1 MYRPPSFRLKISDLY
16 REVGDGWASGVTLS
30 DVTADMKEEFDA
42 VSAIMDEVGQL
53 IRRSKMAPA
62 RSRISFFAT
71 WQQIVYGSNTKARRG
86 LGLDETLKLC
96 MLIFSGQVE
105 IEYDER

>member
-42 VSAIMDEVGQL
+42 ASAIIDEVGQL
-53 IRRSKMAPA
+53 IQSIQDGTSSVADILLRDMAA
-62 RSRISFFAT
+62 NCLR
-71 WQQIVYGSNTKARRG
+71 
-86 LGLDETLKLC
+86 
-96 MLIFSGQVE
+96 
-105 IEYDER
+105 IEYEGTSGTWP